1 MGQSPVRWI
10 SVSDEV
16 TPYTETE
23 AELVAKSGW
32 TPTWRWVGLAI
43 PLVYLIFVVISVRQN
58 SSGAAAIA
66 GYALLA
72 AFAACWIVTPVVLPD
87 GTGGRRFWA
96 WYALLV
102 ALTVAEVPF
111 ARAAGFVLCV
121 FITLLTVAR
130 LGARSAPIVA
140 AMAVAALLVP
150 VAVGSWHVS
159 LAQSFA
165 DVTPVAIPVVALAM
179 AAVMQVVR
187 ANQALAE
194 ARAEVARLAAENE
207 RIRIARDLHDLL
219 GHSLTTITV
228 KAGLAR
234 RLGPTDPAGAVD
246 QIAEVEELCRRVLA
260 DVRAAVSGYREVTLA
275 SELARGREL
284 LRACGITAHLPTATD
299 VVGPAHQELF
309 GWAVREGLTN
319 VIRHARARSC
329 EVRVSASSVEIIDD
343 GRGSAAPA
351 GNGLSGLRER
361 AAAAGGGVDAG
372 PVQPAGWR
380 LRVWMPAVGTPPA
393 VAAPAAV
400 AAPPPVGTPPAV
412 GGTAAGARDTAGAA
426 GASPLPAPQGR

>member
-1 MGQSPVRWI
+1 MGESPLPWT

-16 TPYTETE
+16 TRHAE
-23 AELVAKSGW
+23 AEAEWVAAQSRW
-32 TPTWRWVGLAI
+32 TRSWWQAAMLGV

-58 SSGAAAIA
+58 SYGTAAIA
-66 GYALLA
+66 GYVLLA
-72 AFAACWIVTPVVLPD
+72 VFAACWLVTPFVLPP
-87 GTGGRRFWA
+87 GTSERRFWA

-102 ALTVAEVPF
+102 ALTAAEIPF

-121 FITLLTVAR
+121 FLTLLTVAR

-140 AMAVAALLVP
+140 AMALAALLVP
-150 VAVGSWHVS
+150 IAVGPWHVS
-159 LAQSFA
+159 LAKSFA

-179 AAVMQVVR
+179 LGVMQVVR
-187 ANQALAE
+187 ANRALAE
-194 ARAEVARLAAENE
+194 TRAELARLAAENE

-234 RLGPTDPAGAVD
+234 RLGPTNPAGAVD
-246 QIAEVEELCRRVLA
+246 QITEVEELCRKALTE
-260 DVRAAVSGYREVTLA
+260 VRAAVSGYREVTLA

-284 LRACGITAHLPTATD
+284 LRASGITAELPTATEVAD
-299 VVGPAHQELF
+299 PAHQELF

-319 VIRHARARSC
+319 VIRHSRARSC
-329 EVRVSASSVEIIDD
+329 TVRVSASCVEIIDD
-343 GRGSAAPA
+343 GHGSDAPP

-380 LRVWMPAVGTPPA
+380 LRVWVPAVDA
-393 VAAPAAV
+393 
-400 AAPPPVGTPPAV
+400 PPAV
-412 GGTAAGARDTAGAA
+412 GGTTPETRDTASAA
-426 GASPLPAPQGR
+426 GKSLRPAPQGR

>member
-1 MGQSPVRWI
+1 MGESPLPWT

-16 TPYTETE
+16 TRHAE
-23 AELVAKSGW
+23 AEAEWVAAQSRWTRGW
-32 TPTWRWVGLAI
+32 WQAAMLGV

-58 SSGAAAIA
+58 SYGTAAIA
-66 GYALLA
+66 GYVLLA
-72 AFAACWIVTPVVLPD
+72 VFAACWLVTPFVLSEHTS
-87 GTGGRRFWA
+87 GLRFWA

-102 ALTVAEVPF
+102 ALTAAEIPF

-121 FITLLTVAR
+121 FLTLLTVAR

-140 AMAVAALLVP
+140 AMALAALLVP
-150 VAVGSWHVS
+150 IAVGPWHVS
-159 LAQSFA
+159 LAKSFA

-179 AAVMQVVR
+179 LGVMQVVR
-187 ANQALAE
+187 ANRALAE
-194 ARAEVARLAAENE
+194 TRAELARLAAENE

-234 RLGPTDPAGAVD
+234 RLGPTNPAGAVD
-246 QIAEVEELCRRVLA
+246 QITEVEELCRKVLTE
-260 DVRAAVSGYREVTLA
+260 VRAAVSGYREVTLA

-284 LRACGITAHLPTATD
+284 LRASGITAELPTATEVAD
-299 VVGPAHQELF
+299 LAHQELF

-319 VIRHARARSC
+319 VIRHSRARSC
-329 EVRVSASSVEIIDD
+329 TVRVSASCVEIIDD
-343 GRGSAAPA
+343 GHGSDAPP

-372 PVQPAGWR
+372 PARPAGWR
-380 LRVWMPAVGTPPA
+380 LRVWVPAVDA
-393 VAAPAAV
+393 
-400 AAPPPVGTPPAV
+400 PPAV
-412 GGTAAGARDTAGAA
+412 GGTAPAARDTASAA
-426 GASPLPAPQGR
+426 GRSLLPAPQGR

>member
-1 MGQSPVRWI
+1 MGQSPVPWV

-16 TPYTETE
+16 ARHNE
-23 AELVAKSGW
+23 AEAEWVAAQSRW
-32 TPTWRWVGLAI
+32 TRSWRRAAMLSI
-43 PLVYLIFVVISVRQN
+43 PLVYLVFVVVSVRQN
-58 SSGAAAIA
+58 SHGSAAVA
-66 GYALLA
+66 GYVLLA
-72 AFAACWIVTPVVLPD
+72 AFAACWLATPAMLPPE
-87 GTGGRRFWA
+87 TGGRRFWA

-102 ALTVAEVPF
+102 ALTVAELPF
-111 ARAAGFVLCV
+111 ARAAGFVLFV
-121 FITLLTVAR
+121 YLTILTVAR
-130 LGARSAPIVA
+130 LGFRSAPIVA
-140 AMAVAALLVP
+140 VMSIAALLVP

-159 LAQSFA
+159 LAKSFA
-165 DVTPVAIPVVALAM
+165 DVTPVAIPVVAVAM
-179 AAVMQVVR
+179 AAVIQVVR

-194 ARAEVARLAAENE
+194 TRAELARLAAENE

-219 GHSLTTITV
+219 GHSLTTITM

-234 RLGPTDPAGAVD
+234 RLGLADPEGAVA
-246 QIAEVEELCRRVLA
+246 QITEVEDLCRQVLA

-284 LRACGITAHLPTATD
+284 LRVSGITADFPTATD

-319 VIRHARARSC
+319 VIRHAQARSC
-329 EVRVSASSVEIIDD
+329 EVRVSASCVEIIDD
-343 GRGSAAPA
+343 GHGSAAAP

-372 PVQPAGWR
+372 PVQPTGWR
-380 LRVWMPAVGTPPA
+380 LRVWV
-393 VAAPAAV
+393 PAAD
-400 AAPPPVGTPPAV
+400 APPAV

-426 GASPLPAPQGR
+426 GDSLLPAARGRLR